1 MSIRVQLRL
10 AVGGGTMAAIMT
22 RRHAQ
27 GYGGVEENRE
37 RKTSLTRYHIEIYHQ
52 CAHII
57 E

>member
-1 MSIRVQLRL
+1 
-10 AVGGGTMAAIMT
+10 MAAIMT

-52 CAHII
+52 YAHII